1 MLIMCYIGGELYTG
15 VIRRIFVAN
24 SVIIGVSIA
33 SIIIAMLVI
42 MCKIIEFR
50 RRTILLRNIRRQDQ
64 SNIECQDMF
73 LKPPPYDFCLSA
85 APSYAENP
93 PLHTQNS
100 TGGVIQNLGN

>member
-42 MCKIIEFR
+42 MYNIIEFQ
-50 RRTILLRNIRRQDQ
+50 RRTILIRNITRQAQ
-64 SNIECQDMF
+64 ANIECQDMF
-73 LKPPPYDFCLSA
+73 LKPPPYDFCLSVA
-85 APSYAENP
+85 LSYAENP
-93 PLHTQNS
+93 PMHTQNS
-100 TGGVIQNLGN
+100 TGGDIENL